1 MNENQNEYVDI
12 NAHDNYPDSEQKI
25 EIPTMKVIPLKKI
38 CMTIGA
44 LPTSYLETLSYYEML
59 VWFIEFLKNNIIPTI
74 NNNASAIQEVQSVV
88 LALQNYINNYKDS
101 IDSDVEEL
109 EEYMNNYFENLD
121 VQEEIN
127 NKLDQML
134 EDGVLE
140 QIIEQF
146 LKLTSLIC
154 FDNVADMKSS
164 VNLANGSYARTLGY
178 HNLNDGGAGLYKIR
192 TITNNDNVDE
202 GHLIAMND
210 ESLVAELIFKDN
222 INVKQFGAYG
232 DNTHDDTIAIQ
243 NAIDY
248 CLETIGVLKINNGQ
262 YKITDELE
270 INKTIKIY
278 GEFKQGSTDNNLI
291 YGAEIKQYGTNK
303 TIFKIKGNNYGSQFE
318 NIRLSGD
325 GSTNSNGT
333 TIGISQES
341 NGYFSEFTIKNV
353 HFSYYL
359 KYGVVLDNASIG
371 DIDTCDFGENTIGVL
386 INRASKI
393 TISKCNLWNNVNGI
407 KLVNATDINIIDNW
421 IESIKNDSIGL
432 LLQAPSRVLFS
443 SLLNNTFN
451 MINTCIKFDGIT
463 NITEPMC
470 FVMFNIKNNRFTGSS
485 PFIIDMKNNDNVQN
499 TNADNRWVVTLENC
513 IFNNV
518 TSGQAISIDFD
529 YLGLGGWKMINCKAY
544 SGWYGGSVNMFT
556 SGQSNTATQNSDESG
571 LYTNGALNFDTI
583 VSFPI
588 IKNNSIYKGTYKL
601 MVKDENGNTNVL
613 LTGKNGTTANRPS
626 NPLTGEIY
634 YDTTLGKP
642 IWWNGYAWVDA
653 SGSVLQ

>member
-1 MNENQNEYVDI
+1 MQENINIPDSTITTNLSFRNLVLMNMQQLTNFPYIEKDFDALTDYELLCLVVKFLNDVIANQNE
-12 NAHDNYPDSEQKI
+12 Q
-25 EIPTMKVIPLKKI
+25 
-38 CMTIGA
+38 
-44 LPTSYLETLSYYEML
+44 
-59 VWFIEFLKNNIIPTI
+59 
-74 NNNASAIQEVQSVV
+74 NASITRMYQSF
-88 LALQNYINNYKDS
+88 LALQDYVNNTKD
-101 IDSDVEEL
+101 EL
-109 EEYMNNYFENLD
+109 EDAFNNLDDYVRNYFDNLD

-146 LKLTSLIC
+146 IQSSAIWC
-154 FDNVADMKSS
+154 FDSVTDMKSAT
-164 VNLANGSYARTLGY
+164 NLVNGSYAKTLGY

-192 TITNNDNVDE
+192 NITGSDNVDE
-202 GHLIAMND
+202 GHLIAMNN
-210 ESLVAELIFKDN
+210 ENLVAELIYTDN

-232 DNTHDDTIAIQ
+232 DNNHDDTIAIQ

-262 YKITDELE
+262 YKITNELE

-325 GSTNSNGT
+325 GNTNSNGT
-333 TIGISQES
+333 TIGISQETD
-341 NGYFSEFTIKNV
+341 GYFSEFTIKNV

-386 INRASKI
+386 INKASKI
-393 TISKCNLWNNVNGI
+393 TISKCNLWNNINGI

-463 NITEPMC
+463 NISEPMC

-485 PFIIDMKNNDNVQN
+485 PFIIDMKNSDNVQN

-513 IFNNV
+513 VFNNV
-518 TSGQAISIDFD
+518 TSNQAIDIDFD

-556 SGQSNTATQNSDESG
+556 SGQSNTATQNSDEIG
-571 LYTNGALNFDTI
+571 LYTNGALNFDTV

-588 IKNNSIYKGTYKL
+588 IKNNSIFKGTYKL
-601 MVKDENGNTNVL
+601 MVKDENGNANVL
-613 LTGKNGTTANRPS
+613 LSGKNGTTTNRPS
-626 NPLTGEIY
+626 NPLVGEMY
-634 YDTTLGKP
+634 YDTTIGKP
-642 IWWNGYAWVDA
+642 IWWNGSAWKDSTGTTV
-653 SGSVLQ
+653 